1 MRAVAKVRFLAV
13 AGMALLASCG
23 SSSSVTTDSANSGP
37 STTWPSTTSST
48 SPVTGSTTDNSDT
61 KRSHK
66 FTAEVWADNWF
77 SLYVNGQMVAED
89 SIPITTERSFN
100 AETISFDAAY
110 PLNVAIISKDY
121 IENETGLEYIGL
133 PNQQMGDG
141 GFIAQITDTTTGEV
155 VLVTSSAWR
164 GLVIQTAP
172 LNTQC
177 EKSSDPLADCQYEQ
191 LDEPTGWQFPDF
203 DASGWMTATEYTPAE
218 VGTKDG
224 YDTIEWDRSAHLI
237 WGDDLKTQNTIL
249 WRAPVV
255 E

>member
-1 MRAVAKVRFLAV
+1 
-13 AGMALLASCG
+13 MALLASCG

-133 PNQQMGDG
+133 
-141 GFIAQITDTTTGEV
+141 
-155 VLVTSSAWR
+155 
-164 GLVIQTAP
+164 
-172 LNTQC
+172 
-177 EKSSDPLADCQYEQ
+177 
-191 LDEPTGWQFPDF
+191 
-203 DASGWMTATEYTPAE
+203 
-218 VGTKDG
+218 
-224 YDTIEWDRSAHLI
+224 
-237 WGDDLKTQNTIL
+237 
-249 WRAPVV
+249 
-255 E
+255 